1 MPSFIQS
8 VISSIFHP
16 KVLITLIALVLLL
29 VAVFTIP
36 KPDHSSNNTKK
47 ENEGFRGSIKYS
59 KYKR

>member
-1 MPSFIQS
+1 MPSFINS
-8 VISSIFHP
+8 VIQVIFNP
-16 KVLITLIALVLLL
+16 KVFFTLVALVLLL

>member
-8 VISSIFHP
+8 VISGIFRP
-16 KVLITLIALVLLL
+16 KVLITLIALLLLL

-36 KPDHSSNNTKK
+36 KPDHSSNN
-47 ENEGFRGSIKYS
+47 EGFRGSIKYS